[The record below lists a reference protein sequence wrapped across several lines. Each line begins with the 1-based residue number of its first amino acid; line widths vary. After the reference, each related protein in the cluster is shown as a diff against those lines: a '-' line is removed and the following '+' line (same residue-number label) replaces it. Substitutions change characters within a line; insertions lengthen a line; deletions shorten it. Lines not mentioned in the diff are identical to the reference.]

1 MSNFQISNSL
11 FGGRLNLDYSKSGMT
26 LSDFSTRVKVSA
38 VFGSTLMLAGVALC
52 FIPGVGLPIGVAVG
66 VVGLLLVLDGI
77 EKANSEIRQY
87 DQAKQVVSDSDIES
101 DSDDEPVDW
110 DLKGSWVRREE
121 KDEVINVNGTNLC
134 FNREKISGLP
144 SKSSSNS
151 NL

>member
-11 FGGRLNLDYSKSGMT
+11 LSGRLNLDYSKSGMT

-38 VFGSTLMLAGVALC
+38 VFGSVLMLAGVASC

-77 EKANSEIRQY
+77 ERANSEIRQY
-87 DQAKQVVSDSDIES
+87 DQAKQAVSDSDIES

-110 DLKGSWVRREE
+110 DLKGTWVCREE
-121 KDEVINVNGTNLC
+121 EDADMTGNGKFV

-144 SKSSSNS
+144 QVRASSNS
-151 NL
+151 NP